1 MAMVVGRGEMS
12 RGWAVALGAGA
23 VVLGAALTRKPF
35 SSLDALTVFRRG
47 EPGRGHAPT
56 LLAQGLADALVLPTV
71 QRRYVARLCAA
82 GQPVDFRTFA
92 GRDHVGLVED
102 DSPLIGQLLRWTQD
116 RFRGAPA
123 PARCT
128 RRQE

>member
-12 RGWAVALGAGA
+12 RWWAVALGAGA
-23 VVLGAALTRKPF
+23 VVLGAALTLKPF
-35 SSLDALTVFRRG
+35 SSLDALTVFV
-47 EPGRGHAPT
+47 AASLVAATPT
-56 LLAQGLADALVLPTV
+56 LLAQGLADALVLPTI